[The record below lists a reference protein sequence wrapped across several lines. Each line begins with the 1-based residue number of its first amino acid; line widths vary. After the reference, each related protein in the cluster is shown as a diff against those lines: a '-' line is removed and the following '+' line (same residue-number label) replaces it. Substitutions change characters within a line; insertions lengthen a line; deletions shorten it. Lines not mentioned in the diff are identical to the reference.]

1 MGIIRNLGLLFL
13 AFAFVGC
20 NATRVVKPL
29 DKGEKQLAAGFGGPG
44 IIYTGAPIPVP
55 LTSVSYA
62 HGLDTGLSLSAG
74 LHTTSAAFGV
84 IQSDIA
90 VGISAFQ
97 SKSEKFGVT
106 VTPAI
111 NFLYDFYENNGRTY
125 PQLDALSWW
134 QYGEKDHLLYGGVGT
149 WIELRKRKAHEQVQN
164 NEVLPWITVGHQFN
178 MEKWSYMTEFKYLGF
193 QHETD
198 LSVVDYVS
206 PGGRGT
212 IGFYF
217 GISRSFGK

>member
-1 MGIIRNLGLLFL
+1 M
-13 AFAFVGC
+13 GC

-62 HGLDTGLSLSAG
+62 HGLDTGLTLSAG

-97 SKSEKFGVT
+97 SKSEKFGGDGHSSHQF
-106 VTPAI
+106 P
-111 NFLYDFYENNGRTY
+111 LR
-125 PQLDALSWW
+125 L
-134 QYGEKDHLLYGGVGT
+134 
-149 WIELRKRKAHEQVQN
+149 LRKQWPHISTARRPFMVAIWRE
-164 NEVLPWITVGHQFN
+164 G
-178 MEKWSYMTEFKYLGF
+178 
-193 QHETD
+193 
-198 LSVVDYVS
+198 S
-206 PGGRGT
+206 PALWR
-212 IGFYF
+212 
-217 GISRSFGK
+217 SRHMD